1 MSYQRNITADDKVY
15 FDTDRLLR
23 YAVYAGDP
31 TADEITAGT
40 ATPEDVTGWD
50 LSWVLRKKPNS
61 ADPPLIEKLVGQ
73 GITITG
79 VFNSDPD
86 ANTQRIEV
94 LIADT
99 DTYDPNVSPTVE
111 IKAGTYVYAL
121 KRIDP
126 GSETILAEGTFT
138 LLRAAAWE

>member
-23 YAVYAGDP
+23 YTVYDGDP
-31 TADEITAGT
+31 TVAEIEAGT
-40 ATPEDVTGWD
+40 AVPKDVTGYD
-50 LSWVLRKKPNS
+50 LAWVLRKKVDS
-61 ADPPLIEKLVGQ
+61 ADPPLIEKTLSS
-73 GITITG
+73 GISITG
-79 VFNSDPD
+79 VYNSDP
-86 ANTQRIEV
+86 ALNTQRITIQ
-94 LIADT
+94 LDDT
-99 DTYDPNVSPTVE
+99 DTYDPTASPPKT

-121 KRIDP
+121 KRIDA